1 MSTAIRANSGLRFKK
16 VSTTTTAHTPE
27 TTVNNHWYMN
37 INPEKLLIRG
47 NLYHTVKRAIDL
59 TLTIV
64 TMPFWLTII
73 AICAILVKIDS
84 PDGPVFFTQ
93 MRPGQGGRRFKMYKL
108 RTMVTN
114 AEALTKELMDK
125 SDVKGIE
132 FKMKDD
138 PRITRVGKFL
148 RKTSLDELPQLFNVL
163 LGDMSI
169 IGPRPTVS
177 SSESYELWQT
187 QIFDVKPGITG
198 LWQITGRGL
207 SDFDDRV
214 RLDVAYI
221 KRYSFWMDLHILFR
235 TIPSVLWQKG
245 AH

>member
-1 MSTAIRANSGLRFKK
+1 MSTAIRVKSALSLRKSPK
-16 VSTTTTAHTPE
+16 SKQTQPTREWNWYSTIE
-27 TTVNNHWYMN
+27 
-37 INPEKLLIRG
+37 PEKLLIRG
-47 NLYHTVKRAIDL
+47 QAYHAIKRAIDL

-73 AICAILVKIDS
+73 VICAILIKLDS
-84 PDGPVFFTQ
+84 PEGPVFFTQ

-108 RTMVTN
+108 RTMVPN
-114 AEALTKELMDK
+114 AEALNKQLIHM

-177 SSESYELWQT
+177 SSEAYELWQT

-207 SDFDDRV
+207 SNFDDRV

-221 KRYSFWMDLHILFR
+221 KRYSFWMDMNILVR